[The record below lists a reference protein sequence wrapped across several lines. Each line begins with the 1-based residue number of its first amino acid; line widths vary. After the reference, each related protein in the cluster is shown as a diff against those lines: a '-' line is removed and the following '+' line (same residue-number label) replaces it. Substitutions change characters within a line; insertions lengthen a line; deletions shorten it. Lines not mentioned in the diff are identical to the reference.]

1 VKKIA
6 IVLAVSVIVVLLAAS
21 CASTGSS
28 AATEP
33 AAAPAAA
40 PAPAPAPAGPK
51 IVLDATKAKLTSG
64 GGEGIRM
71 EAGGNVG
78 YWSSLDDII
87 TWTFDVA
94 EAGDYDVIL
103 NYSAASSFAG
113 ALAKVTVA
121 DQVLE
126 WKASSTDDWTSYTD
140 LNVGTVK
147 LAAGPQTLSLQG
159 TKIRVRFVAN
169 IMFVALV
176 KK

>member
-33 AAAPAAA
+33 AAAPA
-40 PAPAPAPAGPK
+40 PAPAPVPAGPK

-94 EAGDYDVIL
+94 EAGDYEVIL

-113 ALAKVTVA
+113 ALAKCTVA

-126 WKASSTDDWTSYTD
+126 WKAVSTDDWTSYTD
-140 LNVGTVK
+140 LNIGTVK
-147 LAAGPQTLSLQG
+147 LAAGPQTLALQG

-169 IMFVALV
+169 IQFVAL
-176 KK
+176 KKK